1 MRPFACAALA
11 AAGATLA
18 PMNSDARPV
27 TYPGG
32 RMAMVEHRDESTMS
46 ELMVTLTPKLAVGWH
61 DEWDAE
67 SDWQFHGPMAAGLAR
82 RWNMP
87 DAQANIFWVA
97 GAGAAFDDVASTGG
111 EAKPAAYAGMEAD
124 WENRRF
130 YTLYQA
136 RAFWAED
143 IDKTFSQRLRL
154 GVAPYVAEAGALHA
168 WAILQVDHEPE
179 EEHPLSVSPV
189 LRLFKDTTL
198 VEAGISLDGDAFASI
213 MFYF

>member
-1 MRPFACAALA
+1 MRIPLSAALA
-11 AAGATLA
+11 AGLA
-18 PMNSDARPV
+18 IAPTALARPV

-32 RMAMVEHRDESTMS
+32 NMAMIEHRDEATMT
-46 ELMVTLTPKLAVGWH
+46 ETMRTLTPRFAVGWH
-61 DEWDAE
+61 DEWDDE
-67 SDWQFHGPMAAGLAR
+67 SDWQFHGPMIAGLAK

-87 DAQANIFWVA
+87 DAQGNIFWMA
-97 GAGAAFDDVASTGG
+97 GAGGAFDDVASAG
-111 EAKPAAYAGMEAD
+111 EKVRPAAYAGVEAD

-143 IDKTFSQRLRL
+143 IDKSFTQRARF

-168 WAILQVDHEPE
+168 WAIVQIDHEPE
-179 EEHPLSVSPV
+179 DDTPVSVTPV
-189 LRLFKDTTL
+189 VRLFWKTVL
-198 VEAGISLDGDAFASI
+198 AEGGVSLDGDAFASL